1 VKNALIVYQSKTG
14 TTKKY
19 GFAIRDF
26 LGTLDVEAKAI
37 PIQNFT
43 NEDAEKAD
51 FIFMGCWTNGLFVI
65 LQHPDK
71 KWSEFAQQLPDLKD
85 KKVALF
91 TTYKLLTGSMFK
103 KMKQKLNEKI
113 SDIEL
118 TLKARGIELSEKDK
132 EGIKQFVQGGKV

>member
-1 VKNALIVYQSKTG
+1 MKQALIVYQSKTG

-26 LGTLDVEAKAI
+26 LSTIDIEAKAI
-37 PIQNFT
+37 PVQNFT
-43 NEDAEKAD
+43 NEDAGKAD
-51 FIFMGCWTNGLFVI
+51 FLFLGCWTSGLFVI

-71 KWSEFAQQLPDLKD
+71 KWSEFARQLPELKD

-103 KMKQKLNEKI
+103 NMKQKLSGKI
-113 SDIEL
+113 SDIGL
-118 TLKARGIELSEKDK
+118 ALKAKGIELSVKDK
-132 EGIKQFVQGGKV
+132 EKLKQFVLNQN

>member
-1 VKNALIVYQSKTG
+1 
-14 TTKKY
+14 
-19 GFAIRDF
+19 
-26 LGTLDVEAKAI
+26 
-37 PIQNFT
+37 
-43 NEDAEKAD
+43 
-51 FIFMGCWTNGLFVI
+51 
-65 LQHPDK
+65 
-71 KWSEFAQQLPDLKD
+71 
-85 KKVALF
+85 VALF